1 MKKLRILFVSLIC
14 ILLLVLAV
22 SPALPVAADAPAPAP
37 APAPVLTAA
46 SEAPGPALFAAPAP
60 AIELTEYGAAMDA
73 IGLTIINQAEYSVAQ
88 NTSTPVSAESA
99 QLYVLAAG
107 LILITIVA
115 SIAYFR
121 RIISSI
127 GHSIAGTFSPGT
139 GVNRQCYVAGGQD
152 PR

>member
-1 MKKLRILFVSLIC
+1 MKKRIWLVSLIL
-14 ILLLVLAV
+14 ITMLVLAV
-22 SPALPVAADAPAPAP
+22 SSALPVSADAPAPAP

-60 AIELTEYGAAMDA
+60 AIELTEYGAAMDGT
-73 IGLTIINQAEYSVAQ
+73 GLIIINQAEYSVAQ
-88 NTSTPVSAESA
+88 NTSTPVSAESP

-115 SIAYFR
+115 SVATLR
-121 RIISSI
+121 RGILSI
-127 GHSIAGTFSPGT
+127 GHRIAGTFSPGT